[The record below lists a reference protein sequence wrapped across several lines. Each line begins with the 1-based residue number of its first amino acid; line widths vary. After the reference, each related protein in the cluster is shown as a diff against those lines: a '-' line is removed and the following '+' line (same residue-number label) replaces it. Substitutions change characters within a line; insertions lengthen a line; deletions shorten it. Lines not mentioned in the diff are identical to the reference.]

1 MSWVKLV
8 SLQRLVGTTFLLS
21 AAVSPRRAAS
31 LVVEGSRP
39 RCRSSGHT
47 RILMTKTAA
56 PPGGPAADAASG
68 VWDAEA
74 GVWVGDR
81 AAGQE
86 GSVPSPLW
94 IFGYGSLCWRPEESF
109 AGFERFNGEVV
120 GWKRLFAQKSMDH
133 RGTPEFPGLVA
144 TLVSDADLEALG
156 ERSAGDPPSRTH
168 GVAYLVPDNKAEEV
182 LAGLDFREKGGY
194 TRATV
199 NVLPAGGEGGE
210 KEAATSF
217 EDTKAVPTPALLYTA
232 TTSNPNFHLPS
243 IDEAADTIAS
253 AVGPSGP
260 NDEYLFSLSQYLEKV
275 GTPDPHLI
283 ELSDMVRSRIKA
295 RA

>member
-1 MSWVKLV
+1 
-8 SLQRLVGTTFLLS
+8 
-21 AAVSPRRAAS
+21 
-31 LVVEGSRP
+31 
-39 RCRSSGHT
+39 
-47 RILMTKTAA
+47 MTKTATPPA
-56 PPGGPAADAASG
+56 PPADATAG
-68 VWDAEA
+68 GATANPATAAPAVWDADA

-81 AAGQE
+81 AAGQQ

-94 IFGYGSLCWRPEESF
+94 IFGYGSLCWRPEASF

-156 ERSAGDPPSRTH
+156 QRSASDPPSRTH
-168 GVAYLVPDNKAEEV
+168 GVAYLVPENKAEEV

-199 NVLPAGGEGGE
+199 DVLPAGGEGGQ
-210 KEAATSF
+210 K
-217 EDTKAVPTPALLYTA
+217 EDTAVPTPALLYTG
-232 TTSNPNFHLPS
+232 TTSNPNFHVPS
-243 IDEAADTIAS
+243 IDEAADTIAL

-260 NDEYLFSLSQYLEKV
+260 NYEYLFSLSQYLEKV
-275 GTPDPHLI
+275 GTPDSHLM